1 MEREHMRVPFREVVR
16 RLVSGLRVPF
26 REAGAALVML
36 LLLAACDGGSPQP
49 TPTIVATPTGQG
61 GELVIPDAATVT
73 PVPSPVGL
81 AEDDRVT
88 IYALVIGEILRPD
101 LGTRSIFI
109 SPYIGQGEFLDNPD
123 PNTPVPPTLME
134 SLETAFHD
142 RAFEVRDFE
151 DSIRPLEEGGR
162 VKNDGIFI
170 TLGPIVNTESDT
182 VSVRASF
189 YRGVG
194 DARGDIFRFERDPS
208 TPQGWELTEVK
219 EEWNYRTTQGTPE
232 P

>member
-1 MEREHMRVPFREVVR
+1 
-16 RLVSGLRVPF
+16 
-26 REAGAALVML
+26 
-36 LLLAACDGGSPQP
+36 
-49 TPTIVATPTGQG
+49 
-61 GELVIPDAATVT
+61 
-73 PVPSPVGL
+73 L
-81 AEDDRVT
+81 AESGRVA
-88 IYALVIGEILRPD
+88 IYTLVIGEILRPD

-123 PNTPVPPTLME
+123 TNTPVPPTLME
-134 SLETAFHD
+134 SLEPAYHD

-151 DSIRPLEEGGR
+151 DAIRPLEEGGR

-170 TLGPIVNTESDT
+170 TLGPIVNDGDDT
-182 VSVRASF
+182 VSVRAGF

-194 DARGDIFRFERDPS
+194 DARGDILRFERDSS
-208 TPQGWELTEVK
+208 TSDGWKLLEVK